1 MANADLWR
9 RRFGTVNKNTIPY
22 DLEKPFVTSGVRIG
36 TAAVTSRG
44 FGLDDMD
51 EIAAIISLVLNNI
64 EDEAKLEEAKQ
75 RVEALSSKYTLY
87 PEY

>member
-1 MANADLWR
+1 
-9 RRFGTVNKNTIPY
+9 
-22 DLEKPFVTSGVRIG
+22 
-36 TAAVTSRG
+36 
-44 FGLDDMD
+44 
-51 EIAAIISLVLNNI
+51 LNNI